1 MSRRTFID
9 SRRRRPRSGRAGD
22 AKNRCVGPPGP
33 QGLLS
38 KRPVNAAWS
47 YLAARFSLMPRM
59 VETRH
64 RGQHIGSVCS
74 IAVLRTNCVVAF
86 ASYIL
91 DRPSQ
96 GYIKGPTRSAWYTPR
111 HQGRC
116 VKRVT
121 RAALADLHQLHR
133 AVPFAR
139 DHAINPLSNGRVK
152 FASTFFEAL
161 VVQDFYFAAHVPDQP
176 GLLQSIF

>member
-1 MSRRTFID
+1 
-9 SRRRRPRSGRAGD
+9 
-22 AKNRCVGPPGP
+22 
-33 QGLLS
+33 
-38 KRPVNAAWS
+38 
-47 YLAARFSLMPRM
+47 MPHM
-59 VETRH
+59 IETRY
-64 RGQHIGSVCS
+64 RGQHIGSVRS

-96 GYIKGPTRSAWYTPR
+96 GYIKGPTRSACYTAPPGAR
-111 HQGRC
+111 

-161 VVQDFYFAAHVPDQP
+161 AVQDFYFCRART
-176 GLLQSIF
+176 GSTRTST